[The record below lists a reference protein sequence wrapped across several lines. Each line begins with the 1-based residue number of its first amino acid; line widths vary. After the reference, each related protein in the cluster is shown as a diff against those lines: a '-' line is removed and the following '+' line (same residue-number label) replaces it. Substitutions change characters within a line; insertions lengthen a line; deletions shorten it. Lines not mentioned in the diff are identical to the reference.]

1 MSVRTK
7 LLFAVTL
14 LSIVVIPG
22 LINAALNSAGYSTIG
37 SAVWA
42 VGYGSG
48 ILMIWYVWIRP
59 LGIHAPD
66 GISTEDGEQEG
77 LSE

>member
-14 LSIVVIPG
+14 LSVIVIPG
-22 LINAALNSAGYSTIG
+22 LTNAALNSAGYSTVG

-42 VGYGSG
+42 IGYGSG

-59 LGIHAPD
+59 LGIHAP
-66 GISTEDGEQEG
+66 GGVSTDDEEQETP
-77 LSE
+77 SE

>member
-7 LLFAVTL
+7 LLFAVTI
-14 LSIVVIPG
+14 LSIIVIPG
-22 LINAALNSAGYSTIG
+22 LANAALNSAGYSTVG

-66 GISTEDGEQEG
+66 GVSTDTEEQETT
-77 LSE
+77 SE